1 MNKVLILFGK
11 TPLNKKRPFA
21 NKDHQYCYEY
31 FYSLCAKENI
41 QMYRAS
47 YAWYDFKKNFFKY
60 AWTYNADKN
69 VWKLMKNIKPDL
81 IYDKTGA
88 ETEAYHKKE
97 LILEHYS
104 IVNNLNFTRILDDKL
119 ITSMIFDKWSKKS
132 WIVNNHK
139 KLEKILPKI
148 KSQKFVLKPI
158 SESGGKNIYIVDKK
172 NVDKIK
178 IDREYI
184 IQDFIN
190 SSSGVPGIKT
200 SFSMHDLRLIF
211 VNEKLI
217 YSYLREP
224 AEDSYLA
231 NLSQGGSLTI
241 VPKEKLPASLKP
253 IIRYVKEVFETF
265 SPRIFSIDL
274 MFDEK
279 SKPWIVELN
288 SMPGLFFT
296 SEEKPYILELYR
308 ELIEVFK
315 KKLGI

>member
-1 MNKVLILFGK
+1 
-11 TPLNKKRPFA
+11 
-21 NKDHQYCYEY
+21 
-31 FYSLCAKENI
+31 
-41 QMYRAS
+41 
-47 YAWYDFKKNFFKY
+47 
-60 AWTYNADKN
+60 
-69 VWKLMKNIKPDL
+69 
-81 IYDKTGA
+81 
-88 ETEAYHKKE
+88 
-97 LILEHYS
+97 
-104 IVNNLNFTRILDDKL
+104 
-119 ITSMIFDKWSKKS
+119 
-132 WIVNNHK
+132 
-139 KLEKILPKI
+139 
-148 KSQKFVLKPI
+148 
-158 SESGGKNIYIVDKK
+158 
-172 NVDKIK
+172 
-178 IDREYI
+178 
-184 IQDFIN
+184 
-190 SSSGVPGIKT
+190 
-200 SFSMHDLRLIF
+200 MHDLRLIF

-296 SEEKPYILELYR
+296 PEEKPYILELYR

>member
-1 MNKVLILFGK
+1 MKKILILFGK
-11 TPLNKKRPFA
+11 ASLNKERPFT
-21 NKDHQYCYEY
+21 NKEYQLCYEY
-31 FYSLCAKENI
+31 FYSLCEKENI

-47 YAWYDFKKNFFKY
+47 YEWYDFKKNVFKY
-60 AWTYNADKN
+60 AWTYKSKKN
-69 VWKLMKNIKPDL
+69 IWKVEKNIKPDL
-81 IYDKTGA
+81 IYDKTSAKA
-88 ETEAYHKKE
+88 EVYYKKE
-97 LILEHYS
+97 LIIRHYS
-104 IVNNLNFTRILDDKL
+104 IINNINFTRILDDKL
-119 ITSMIFDKWSKKS
+119 ITSMIFEKWSKKS

-148 KSQKFVLKPI
+148 KSRKFVLKPI

-200 SFSMHDLRLIF
+200 SFSMHDLRLVF

-279 SKPWIVELN
+279 SRPWIVELN

-296 SEEKPYILELYR
+296 PEEKPYILGLYR

-315 KKLGI
+315 KKLGV